1 MNGIGIDMGSDMGS
15 DTGSGISSQRSG
27 NRNPA
32 LYGGLTALVAAT
44 LLAGCATGNAS
55 SPARL
60 AADATA
66 ALTRGNVDR
75 SVRLAEQAVSADPR
89 NGQYRVL
96 LGNAYLRAGRFASAR
111 QAYGDA
117 VELGVTDGKV
127 TLSLALVEIAQGDN
141 GAALR
146 RLAESGDAVPAS
158 DRGLALALA
167 GDTGHAINLL
177 TQQMRQGENTAK
189 VRQNLAFAYA
199 LDGRWLQA
207 RVMAAQDVPADQL
220 DARMSEWASLTR
232 PDAARQRVAGLL
244 KVPMVNRDAGL
255 PKALALTNSA
265 SIDELAEQVA
275 PEGPQQPSAQL
286 AADEELPAL
295 EDVAPVRQSAALTT
309 PARAPYMAP
318 TPAYAPAPA
327 AKSAPLVT
335 QASASRI
342 AAAPRK
348 PVVAATP
355 LSVGQ
360 GTHLLQLGSFASAEG
375 ANRAWQHYSA
385 RMPQLRSY
393 RNVTTQVTVNGKKFW
408 RLQVAGFAG
417 KGVADT
423 TCGTVKARGG
433 ACLVMAAPKPVAPGQ
448 RTTDMRLA
456 SRR

>member
-1 MNGIGIDMGSDMGS
+1 MNGIDMGN
-15 DTGSGISSQRSG
+15 GISGRQPG
-27 NRNPA
+27 NRNRA

-60 AADATA
+60 AADATE
-66 ALTRGNVDR
+66 ALSRGNVDR
-75 SVRLAEQAVSADPR
+75 SIGLAEQAVSADPR

-127 TLSLALVEIAQGDN
+127 ALSLALVEIAQGDN

-146 RLAESGDAVPAS
+146 RIAESGDAVPAS

-177 TQQMRQGENTAK
+177 TVQMRQGENTPK
-189 VRQNLAFAYA
+189 LRQNLAFAYA

-220 DARMSEWASLTR
+220 DARMSEWASLAR
-232 PDAARQRVAGLL
+232 SDAARQRVAGLL
-244 KVPMVNRDAGL
+244 KVPVVNRDAGL
-255 PKALALTNSA
+255 PKALALSNSA
-265 SIDELAEQVA
+265 DIEQLAEQAAV
-275 PEGPQQPSAQL
+275 EGSQQQSAQL
-286 AADEELPAL
+286 AAGEELPAL
-295 EDVAPVRQSAALTT
+295 EDAK
-309 PARAPYMAP
+309 PARLAVAFPAPAPYIAP
-318 TPAYAPAPA
+318 SKVYAPAPVAKPVSVA
-327 AKSAPLVT
+327 ARASAPRTV
-335 QASASRI
+335 
-342 AAAPRK
+342 AAPRK
-348 PVVAATP
+348 PVAAANP
-355 LSVGQ
+355 APIGQ

-385 RMPQLRSY
+385 RMPQLRGY

-433 ACLVMAAPKPVAPGQ
+433 ACLVMAAPKPAAPGQ
-448 RTTDMRLA
+448 RTMDMRLA